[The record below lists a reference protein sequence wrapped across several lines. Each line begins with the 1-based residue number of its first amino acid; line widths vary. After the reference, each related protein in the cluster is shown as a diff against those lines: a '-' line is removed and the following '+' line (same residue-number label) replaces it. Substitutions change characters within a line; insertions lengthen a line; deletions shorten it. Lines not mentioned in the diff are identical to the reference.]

1 MERRLT
7 LIKSR
12 IKEGLTANLAEI
24 KRIIRKYCEQHC
36 GLIRYL
42 G

>member
-12 IKEGLTANLAEI
+12 IKESLTANLAEI
-24 KRIIRKYCEQHC
+24 KRII
-36 GLIRYL
+36 
-42 G
+42 